1 MKPLLWSATTFLF
14 LIFFQPGAFGEAL
27 FDTQASNKHFQTG
40 LNFYYQKNLESA
52 IKEFKTAIS
61 IDPENVKA
69 HYYLGYTFYKTGNF
83 KEAFKQFETA
93 YRINWAYT
101 PILPGSDFPLLQ
113 SPMGG
118 PQG

>member
-14 LIFFQPGAFGEAL
+14 LIFFQSGVFGEDL

-69 HYYLGYTFYKTGNF
+69 HYYLGYTFYKIGNF
-83 KEAFKQFETA
+83 REAFKKFETA
-93 YRINWAYT
+93 YQINRAYT
-101 PILPGSDFPLLQ
+101 PIPPRSDYPLLHT
-113 SPMGG
+113 PMGD